1 MPVGAGGSGRR
12 GEVREG
18 RVALPGR
25 RRPSPAAGGRPRPP
39 EAVPGRLVGAGG
51 DSLAVGQPMGWT
63 GIMNVL
69 PSGSLQGASGSA
81 NMAA

>member
-18 RVALPGR
+18 RVAL
-25 RRPSPAAGGRPRPP
+25 PRPP

-63 GIMNVL
+63 GIMNIL

>member
-1 MPVGAGGSGRR
+1 MPVGAGGSGRP
-12 GEVREG
+12 GFAKG
-18 RVALPGR
+18 RCEPLW
-25 RRPSPAAGGRPRPP
+25 PP
-39 EAVPGRLVGAGG
+39 EAVPDRLVGAGG

>member
-25 RRPSPAAGGRPRPP
+25 RRPSPM
-39 EAVPGRLVGAGG
+39 GG

>member
-18 RVALPGR
+18 RVAL
-25 RRPSPAAGGRPRPP
+25 
-39 EAVPGRLVGAGG
+39 PGRLVGAGG

>member
-1 MPVGAGGSGRR
+1 MPVGGRR
-12 GEVREG
+12 FGPAWGGPGGVRG
-18 RVALPGR
+18 
-25 RRPSPAAGGRPRPP
+25 PSRPP

-51 DSLAVGQPMGWT
+51 DSLAMGQPMGWT

-69 PSGSLQGASGSA
+69 PSGSLQGASGSE

>member
-1 MPVGAGGSGRR
+1 MCQTPYHVGS
-12 GEVREG
+12 
-18 RVALPGR
+18 
-25 RRPSPAAGGRPRPP
+25 AAGAPPPPP
-39 EAVPGRLVGAGG
+39 ETIPGRLVGAGG

>member
-25 RRPSPAAGGRPRPP
+25 RRPS
-39 EAVPGRLVGAGG
+39 PGRLVGAGG

>member
-1 MPVGAGGSGRR
+1 MPVGGRR
-12 GEVREG
+12 FGPAWGGPGGVRG
-18 RVALPGR
+18 
-25 RRPSPAAGGRPRPP
+25 PSRPP
-39 EAVPGRLVGAGG
+39 EAVPARANQAAG

>member
-18 RVALPGR
+18 RVALPG
-25 RRPSPAAGGRPRPP
+25 PP
-39 EAVPGRLVGAGG
+39 EAVPDRLVGAGG

>member
-18 RVALPGR
+18 RVAL
-25 RRPSPAAGGRPRPP
+25 PP

-63 GIMNVL
+63 GIMNIL

>member
-18 RVALPGR
+18 RV
-25 RRPSPAAGGRPRPP
+25 PAAGGRPRPP

>member
-18 RVALPGR
+18 RV
-25 RRPSPAAGGRPRPP
+25 PP
-39 EAVPGRLVGAGG
+39 EAVPDRLVGAGG

>member
-25 RRPSPAAGGRPRPP
+25 R

-63 GIMNVL
+63 GIMNIL

>member
-12 GEVREG
+12 GEVRE
-18 RVALPGR
+18 
-25 RRPSPAAGGRPRPP
+25 
-39 EAVPGRLVGAGG
+39 AVPDRLVGAGG

>member
-1 MPVGAGGSGRR
+1 MPVGAGGSGRP
-12 GEVREG
+12 GFAKG
-18 RVALPGR
+18 RYEPLWPPG
-25 RRPSPAAGGRPRPP
+25 
-39 EAVPGRLVGAGG
+39 AVPDRPVGAGG
-51 DSLAVGQPMGWT
+51 DSLAVGQSTGWT

>member
-18 RVALPGR
+18 RVA
-25 RRPSPAAGGRPRPP
+25 RPP
-39 EAVPGRLVGAGG
+39 EAVPDRLVGAGG

-69 PSGSLQGASGSA
+69 PLGSLQGASGSA